1 MKDPDTR
8 NKRQRA
14 RKNRCSGFGLPLVPC
29 SLFLA
34 FGLLFAC
41 VAHGG
46 TQAYQPLS
54 ASVRGVLHRAVS
66 DQAASK
72 SAFASQQEADTWL
85 FNMSRH
91 LEKRI
96 PDAAYRMDFLK
107 TVHYEAK
114 RAGLDPQLVLGLIEV
129 ESGFRKY
136 AVSSAGA
143 RGYMQVM
150 PFWVREIGASGQNLF
165 HLSTNL
171 RYGCTILRHYL
182 DMENGDLY
190 RALGRYNGSL
200 GMPEY
205 PNMVRAA
212 WHKYWDTTRRT
223 ASPKGMQPA
232 TS

>member
-1 MKDPDTR
+1 MQLIKKPYPHCF
-8 NKRQRA
+8 A
-14 RKNRCSGFGLPLVPC
+14 LPL
-29 SLFLA
+29 LA
-34 FGLLFAC
+34 SGLLFAC
-41 VAHGG
+41 AAHGG
-46 TQAYQPLS
+46 AQAYQPLS

-66 DQAASK
+66 DQAAPK
-72 SAFASQQEADTWL
+72 SAFTSQQEADTWL
-85 FNMSRH
+85 NNMSRH

-107 TVHYEAK
+107 TVHYEAT

-136 AVSSAGA
+136 AISNAGA

-150 PFWVREIGASGQNLF
+150 PFWVNLIGDRKDNLF
-165 HLSTNL
+165 HLRSNL

-200 GMPEY
+200 GKPEY

-212 WHKYWDTTRRT
+212 WHKYWDTTRRA
-223 ASPKGMQPA
+223 ASPKEVQSA
-232 TS
+232 SS